1 MIGWIQLSR
10 QAVGQAE
17 QALHGDE
24 RGVRDEIGFLVL
36 HQAFADHFFP
46 GTSVLHTRLKYA
58 LFVPWLI
65 QASGGD
71 EKRLNDLELRLQMRL
86 AKADPDGGGVIGG
99 SLKNRLPAQPASS
112 IYWSSLAR
120 WEILA
125 PEVSGAS
132 GRRAVLSRLALSQRK
147 GKEHRGDDGDVDIA
161 SERFFDP
168 DMPACP
174 ASLLTSETTQTF
186 KLLNDE
192 REFLL
197 NKLSGTKTPDGQIS
211 LLARMVQRSGEWK
224 AKELDEGLAGASLR
238 RCASTQDQQ
247 RLEMAVNVA
256 SLAGIGRAVYAALV
270 ETLREKDG
278 QPTETTHRDHLLAV
292 MKEHAEQALA
302 VEVQKLSTSVPNL
315 NVSMELM
322 TVLTSTQEW
331 LKQGN
336 HSRLSASLEEAYRRA
351 EVRRKGVLA
360 RLSTSQSGVTR
371 RSEWTPQGHALAE
384 PLHYRWRNVKRML
397 SDLRASA

>member
-17 QALHGDE
+17 QALLGDE
-24 RGVRDEIGFLVL
+24 RGVRDEVGFLVL

-71 EKRLNDLELRLQMRL
+71 EKKLNDLELRLQMRL
-86 AKADPDGGGVIGG
+86 ANADPEGGGVIGG
-99 SLKNRLPAQPASS
+99 SLKKSLPAQPAST

-161 SERFFDP
+161 AERFFDP

-174 ASLLTSETTQTF
+174 TSLLASETTQTF

-192 REFLL
+192 RAFLR
-197 NKLSGTKTPDGQIS
+197 NKLRGVKTPDGQHS

-238 RCASTQDQQ
+238 RCASAEDQR
-247 RLEMAVNVA
+247 RLEMAINVA

-278 QPTETTHRDHLLAV
+278 QPTEATHHDHLLAV
-292 MKEHAEQALA
+292 VEEHAEQALA
-302 VEVQKLSTSVPNL
+302 VDVQKLSSSVPNL
-315 NVSMELM
+315 HVSKELA

-331 LKQGN
+331 LRRGH
-336 HSRLSASLEEAYRRA
+336 HSHLSAPVEDAYRRA

-360 RLSTSQSGVTR
+360 RLATSQTGATR
-371 RSEWTPQGHALAE
+371 RCEWSPEDHALAE

-397 SDLRASA
+397 SDLRSGA

>member
-17 QALHGDE
+17 QALRGDE

-36 HQAFADHFFP
+36 HQAFADHLFP

-71 EKRLNDLELRLQMRL
+71 EKRLNDLELRLQIRL
-86 AKADPDGGGVIGG
+86 AKADPEGGGVIGG
-99 SLKNRLPAQPASS
+99 SLNNRLPAQPAST

-120 WEILA
+120 WEILS

-132 GRRAVLSRLALSQRK
+132 SRRAVLSRLALSQRK
-147 GKEHRGDDGDVDIA
+147 GKEHRGDDGDVDMA
-161 SERFFDP
+161 AERFFDP

-174 ASLLTSETTQTF
+174 KSLLTSETTQTF
-186 KLLNDE
+186 KLLDDE
-192 REFLL
+192 RGFFL
-197 NKLSGTKTPDGQIS
+197 NKLGGAKTPEGQLS
-211 LLARMVQRSGEWK
+211 LLARMVQLSGEWTT
-224 AKELDEGLAGASLR
+224 KELDEGVGGAALR
-238 RCASTQDQQ
+238 YCASEEDQR
-247 RLEMAVNVA
+247 RLEMASNVA

-270 ETLREKDG
+270 ETLREGDR
-278 QPTETTHRDHLLAV
+278 QPTEATHRDHLRGV
-292 MKEHAEQALA
+292 VEEHAGQALS
-302 VEVQKLSTSVPNL
+302 VDVQKLSTSVPNL
-315 NVSMELM
+315 HVSKELM
-322 TVLTSTQEW
+322 AVLTSTQEW

-336 HSRLSASLEEAYRRA
+336 HKRLSATLEEVYRRA

-360 RLSTSQSGVTR
+360 RLANNQTGATR
-371 RSEWTPQGHALAE
+371 RREWNSLDHALAE

>member
-17 QALHGDE
+17 QAIKGE
-24 RGVRDEIGFLVL
+24 EKGVRDEIGFLSL

-71 EKRLNDLELRLQMRL
+71 EKKLNDLELRLQMRL
-86 AKADPDGGGVIGG
+86 AKADPEGDGVIGG
-99 SLKNRLPAQPASS
+99 SLKNRLPAQPAST

-161 SERFFDP
+161 AERFFDP

-174 ASLLTSETTQTF
+174 TSLLSSETTQTF

-197 NKLSGTKTPDGQIS
+197 NKLSGAKTPDGQLS

-256 SLAGIGRAVYAALV
+256 SLAGIGRAVYSALV

-278 QPTETTHRDHLLAV
+278 EPTETTHRKHLFAV
-292 MKEHAEQALA
+292 VEEHAERALA
-302 VEVQKLSTSVPNL
+302 VDAQKLSTSVPNL
-315 NVSMELM
+315 HVSKELM
-322 TVLTSTQEW
+322 AVLTSTQAW
-331 LKQGN
+331 LKQGH
-336 HSRLSASLEEAYRRA
+336 HSRLSEPLEEAYRQA

>member
-10 QAVGQAE
+10 QAVSQAE
-17 QALHGDE
+17 QALRGDE

-58 LFVPWLI
+58 LFVPWLM

-71 EKRLNDLELRLQMRL
+71 EKKLNDLELRLQKQL
-86 AKADPDGGGVIGG
+86 AKADPEGGGVIGG
-99 SLKNRLPAQPASS
+99 SLTNRLPAQPAST

-147 GKEHRGDDGDVDIA
+147 GKEHRGDDGDVGIA
-161 SERFFDP
+161 AERFFDP

-174 ASLLTSETTQTF
+174 ASLWSSETSQSF
-186 KLLNDE
+186 KLLDDE
-192 REFLL
+192 REFLRR
-197 NKLSGTKTPDGQIS
+197 KLSEAKTPDGQLS
-211 LLARMVQRSGEWK
+211 LLARMVQRRSEWK
-224 AKELDEGLAGASLR
+224 TKELDEGLGGESLKH
-238 RCASTQDQQ
+238 CASAEDQP

-256 SLAGIGRAVYAALV
+256 SLAGVGRAIYAALV

-278 QPTETTHRDHLLAV
+278 QPTETTHRTHLLEV
-292 MKEHAEQALA
+292 VGDHREQALA
-302 VEVQKLSTSVPNL
+302 VDIQKLTTLVPNL
-315 NVSMELM
+315 NLSKELM
-322 TVLTSTQEW
+322 TVLARTQEW
-331 LKQGN
+331 LKRGHDSMN
-336 HSRLSASLEEAYRRA
+336 ATLEDAYRQA
-351 EVRRKGVLA
+351 EESRKGMLA
-360 RLSTSQSGVTR
+360 RLALRQAGVTR
-371 RSEWTPQGHALAE
+371 RREWTPQGHALAE

-397 SDLRASA
+397 SDLRAGA

>member
-17 QALHGDE
+17 QAINGDE
-24 RGVRDEIGFLVL
+24 KGVRDEIGFLSL

-71 EKRLNDLELRLQMRL
+71 EKKLNDLELRLQMRL
-86 AKADPDGGGVIGG
+86 ARANPEGGVIGG
-99 SLKNRLPAQPASS
+99 SLTNRLPAQPAST

-125 PEVSGAS
+125 SEVSGAL
-132 GRRAVLSRLALSQRK
+132 GRRAVLSRLALHSAK
-147 GKEHRGDDGDVDIA
+147 AKSKEQRGDDGDVDIA
-161 SERFFDP
+161 TECFFDP
-168 DMPACP
+168 NMPARP
-174 ASLLTSETTQTF
+174 ASLLSSETTQTF
-186 KLLNDE
+186 TLLNDE

-197 NKLSGTKTPDGQIS
+197 KKLSGVQAADGQLS
-211 LLARMVQRSGEWK
+211 LLASMVRRDGNWEPQ
-224 AKELDEGLAGASLR
+224 ELDVGLGGQELMN
-238 RCASTQDQQ
+238 CASAQDQQ
-247 RLEMAVNVA
+247 RLEIAVKVA

-278 QPTETTHRDHLLAV
+278 HPKITTHRDHLLAFV
-292 MKEHAEQALA
+292 EDHAGQALA
-302 VEVQKLSTSVPNL
+302 VDVQNHRTWVPSLQVDEKLI
-315 NVSMELM
+315 
-322 TVLTSTQEW
+322 TVLTSTQAW
-331 LKQGN
+331 LRQGN
-336 HSRLSASLEEAYRRA
+336 LSRLSEPLEEAYRQA

-360 RLSTSQSGVTR
+360 RLSTSQTGVAR
-371 RSEWTPQGHALAE
+371 RNEWTPQGHALAA
-384 PLHYRWRNVKRML
+384 H
-397 SDLRASA
+397 STDGGQ

>member
-17 QALHGDE
+17 QAINGE
-24 RGVRDEIGFLVL
+24 KNGVRDEIGFLSL

-71 EKRLNDLELRLQMRL
+71 EKKLNDLELRLQMRL
-86 AKADPDGGGVIGG
+86 AKADPEGGGVIGR
-99 SLKNRLPAQPASS
+99 SLKNRLPAQPAST

-147 GKEHRGDDGDVDIA
+147 GKEHRGDDGDVDTEA
-161 SERFFDP
+161 ERFFDP

-186 KLLNDE
+186 QLRNDE

-197 NKLSGTKTPDGQIS
+197 NKLSGTKTPDGQLS

-224 AKELDEGLAGASLR
+224 AQELEEGLAGTSLR

>member
-24 RGVRDEIGFLVL
+24 RGVRDEIGFQVL

-65 QASGGD
+65 QSSGGD
-71 EKRLNDLELRLQMRL
+71 EKKLNDLELRLQTRL
-86 AKADPDGGGVIGG
+86 AKSDPEGGGVIGG
-99 SLKNRLPAQPASS
+99 SLHKRLPAQPAST

-120 WEILA
+120 WEILT
-125 PEVSGAS
+125 PDVSGAS

-147 GKEHRGDDGDVDIA
+147 GKEHRGDDGDVDVA
-161 SERFFDP
+161 AERFFDP

-174 ASLLTSETTQTF
+174 ASLLSSETLPTF
-186 KLLNDE
+186 KLSDIE
-192 REFLL
+192 RDFLRK
-197 NKLSGTKTPDGQIS
+197 KLSGAKTPDGQPS
-211 LLARMVQRSGEWK
+211 LLARMVHRSDEWK
-224 AKELDEGLAGASLR
+224 TKELDEGLGGASLKSR
-238 RCASTQDQQ
+238 ASEKDRQ

-278 QPTETTHRDHLLAV
+278 QPTETRHRDHLLEV
-292 MKEHAEQALA
+292 VEEHAEQALA
-302 VEVQKLSTSVPNL
+302 VDIQKLTESVPNL
-315 NVSMELM
+315 LLGKELM
-322 TVLTSTQEW
+322 TVLTRTQEW
-331 LKQGN
+331 LKLGHN
-336 HSRLSASLEEAYRRA
+336 RLNTTLEVAYRQA
-351 EVRRKGVLA
+351 EVRRKGGLTRLA
-360 RLSTSQSGVTR
+360 TSQAGTTR
-371 RSEWTPQGHALAE
+371 RREWTPQGHALAE
-384 PLHYRWRNVKRML
+384 PLHYRWRNVKRIL
-397 SDLRASA
+397 GDLRTGA

>member
-10 QAVGQAE
+10 QAVAQAE

-71 EKRLNDLELRLQMRL
+71 EKKLNDLELRLQMRL
-86 AKADPDGGGVIGG
+86 AKADPEGGGVIGG
-99 SLKNRLPAQPASS
+99 SLKNRLPAQPAST

-125 PEVSGAS
+125 PQVSGAS
-132 GRRAVLSRLALSQRK
+132 GRRALLSRLALAQRK

-161 SERFFDP
+161 AERFFDP

-186 KLLNDE
+186 KLLDDE
-192 REFLL
+192 REFLQR
-197 NKLSGTKTPDGQIS
+197 KLSEAKTPDGQHS
-211 LLARMVQRSGEWK
+211 LLARMVQRRGEWK
-224 AKELDEGLAGASLR
+224 TNELDEGLGGESLK
-238 RCASTQDQQ
+238 RCASEEDQE
-247 RLEMAVNVA
+247 RLAMAVNVA

-270 ETLREKDG
+270 ETLRENDR
-278 QPTETTHRDHLLAV
+278 QPPETTHRDHLLKFV
-292 MKEHAEQALA
+292 EEHAEQALA
-302 VEVQKLSTSVPNL
+302 VDVQELSSSVPNL
-315 NVSMELM
+315 HVSKELM
-322 TVLTSTQEW
+322 TVLARTQEW
-331 LKQGN
+331 LK
-336 HSRLSASLEEAYRRA
+336 HSHAPRLNEKLEEAYRRA

-360 RLSTSQSGVTR
+360 RLATSQAGATR
-371 RSEWTPQGHALAE
+371 RREWTPQGHALAE

-397 SDLRASA
+397 SDLRAGA

>member
-17 QALHGDE
+17 QALRGDE

-58 LFVPWLI
+58 LFVPWLM

-86 AKADPDGGGVIGG
+86 AKADPEGGGVIGG
-99 SLKNRLPAQPASS
+99 SLKNRLPAQSASA
-112 IYWSSLAR
+112 IYWSALAR

-125 PEVSGAS
+125 PGMLGAS

-147 GKEHRGDDGDVDIA
+147 SKEYRGDDGDVDMA
-161 SERFFDP
+161 AERFFDP
-168 DMPACP
+168 NMPECP

-186 KLLNDE
+186 KLLDDE
-192 REFLL
+192 RGFLL
-197 NKLSGTKTPDGQIS
+197 NKLGCAKTPDGQLS
-211 LLARMVQRSGEWK
+211 LLARMVQRNGEWK
-224 AKELDEGLAGASLR
+224 TKELDEGLGGAALR
-238 RCASTQDQQ
+238 NCASEEDQR
-247 RLEMAVNVA
+247 RLEMASNVA
-256 SLAGIGRAVYAALV
+256 RLAGIGRAVYVALV
-270 ETLREKDG
+270 ETLRERDG
-278 QPTETTHRDHLLAV
+278 QPTEATHRDHLLAV
-292 MKEHAEQALA
+292 VEEHAEQALT
-302 VEVQKLSTSVPNL
+302 VDVQKLSTSVPNL
-315 NVSMELM
+315 HVSKELM

-331 LKQGN
+331 LRRG
-336 HSRLSASLEEAYRRA
+336 HYSHLSATVEDAYRRA

-360 RLSTSQSGVTR
+360 RLATSQTGVTR
-371 RSEWTPQGHALAE
+371 RGEWNPQDHALAE

-397 SDLRASA
+397 SDLRAGV

>member
-24 RGVRDEIGFLVL
+24 LGVRDEIGFLVL
-36 HQAFADHFFP
+36 HQAFSDHFFP

-86 AKADPDGGGVIGG
+86 AKADPEGGGVIGG
-99 SLKNRLPAQPASS
+99 SLKNRLPAQPAST

-161 SERFFDP
+161 AERYFDP

-192 REFLL
+192 RSFLL
-197 NKLSGTKTPDGQIS
+197 NKLSGAKTPDGQLS

-224 AKELDEGLAGASLR
+224 AQELEEGLAGTSLR

-256 SLAGIGRAVYAALV
+256 SLAGIGRAIYAALV

-278 QPTETTHRDHLLAV
+278 PPTEATHRDHLLKVIKKHAGRAV
-292 MKEHAEQALA
+292 A
-302 VEVQKLSTSVPNL
+302 VDVQRLSTSVPNL
-315 NVSMELM
+315 HVSKELM
-322 TVLTSTQEW
+322 AVLTSTQAW
-331 LKQGN
+331 LKQGH
-336 HSRLSASLEEAYRRA
+336 HSRLSEPLEEAYRQA

-371 RSEWTPQGHALAE
+371 RSEWTPQGHALAL
-384 PLHYRWRNVKRML
+384 PLHYRWRNVKSML

>member
-36 HQAFADHFFP
+36 HQAFSDHFFP

-58 LFVPWLI
+58 LLVPWLI

-86 AKADPDGGGVIGG
+86 AKADPEGGGVIGG
-99 SLKNRLPAQPASS
+99 SLKNRLPAQPAST

-120 WEILA
+120 WGILVPEIS
-125 PEVSGAS
+125 ETT

-147 GKEHRGDDGDVDIA
+147 GREHRGDDGDVDIVA
-161 SERFFDP
+161 ERFFDP

-186 KLLNDE
+186 QLLNDE

-197 NKLSGTKTPDGQIS
+197 NKLSGTKTPDGQLS

-224 AKELDEGLAGASLR
+224 AKELDEGLAGESLR
-238 RCASTQDQQ
+238 LCASAEDQR
-247 RLEMAVNVA
+247 RLEMAINVA

-278 QPTETTHRDHLLAV
+278 PPTEATHRDHLLKVIEKHAGRAV
-292 MKEHAEQALA
+292 A
-302 VEVQKLSTSVPNL
+302 VDVQRLSTSVPNL
-315 NVSMELM
+315 NVSKELM
-322 TVLTSTQEW
+322 TVLTSTQAW
-331 LKQGN
+331 LRQG
-336 HSRLSASLEEAYRRA
+336 HQWRLSSPMEEAYRRA

-360 RLSTSQSGVTR
+360 RLSTSQSGLTR